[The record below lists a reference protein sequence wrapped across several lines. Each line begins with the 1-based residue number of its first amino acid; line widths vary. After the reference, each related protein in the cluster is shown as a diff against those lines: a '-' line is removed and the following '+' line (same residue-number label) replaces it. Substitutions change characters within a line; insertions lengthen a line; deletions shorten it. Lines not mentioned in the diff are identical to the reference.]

1 MKIWFNKNFSS
12 IAFILAA
19 LQKNSAVTTLFSHI
33 QAVAHLHLAD
43 EFIYEPENAPDYLT
57 FCLNTCQ
64 QYQVDVFYPWRH
76 FALLYPHR
84 DRFAELGVK
93 VIFPCSDVVF
103 NLLDNKALFYRHLA
117 EKQIAVRMPLFATA
131 SSKEEFIAKYQ
142 LLRKSTD
149 KLCMKP
155 SVSIYA
161 AGFKII
167 HDEPHYDAWKAL
179 IHGKDQYEIAYSQLL
194 TLLPDDFFK
203 EMMLLD
209 FLAGDEYS
217 HDILCDA
224 GKIIAGTIRQKYAAH
239 EKYQSLIAYPEIA
252 QMSELLVAEFN
263 LSGLINIQY
272 RDDKNGVPFL
282 LEINPRISGGF
293 PKIVLAGIDYV
304 DLFVKMVSG
313 QAICAADIQQEVG
326 VTVAKSSDYVKL

>member
-1 MKIWFNKNFSS
+1 
-12 IAFILAA
+12 
-19 LQKNSAVTTLFSHI
+19 
-33 QAVAHLHLAD
+33 
-43 EFIYEPENAPDYLT
+43 
-57 FCLNTCQ
+57 
-64 QYQVDVFYPWRH
+64 
-76 FALLYPHR
+76 
-84 DRFAELGVK
+84 
-93 VIFPCSDVVF
+93 
-103 NLLDNKALFYRHLA
+103 
-117 EKQIAVRMPLFATA
+117 
-131 SSKEEFIAKYQ
+131 
-142 LLRKSTD
+142 
-149 KLCMKP
+149 
-155 SVSIYA
+155 
-161 AGFKII
+161 
-167 HDEPHYDAWKAL
+167 
-179 IHGKDQYEIAYSQLL
+179 
-194 TLLPDDFFK
+194 
-203 EMMLLD
+203 MMLLD